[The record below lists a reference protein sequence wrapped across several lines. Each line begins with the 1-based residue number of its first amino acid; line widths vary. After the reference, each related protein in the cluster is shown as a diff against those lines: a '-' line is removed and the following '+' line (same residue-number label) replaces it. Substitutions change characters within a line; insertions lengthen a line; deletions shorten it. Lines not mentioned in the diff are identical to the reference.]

1 MAFGEKGLERR
12 RAERVHLEGTGA
24 PLSMVGAR
32 LVNATAHGMMIES
45 PVPLE
50 RDAIL
55 PLRLQIRGEK
65 ADIEARVAAIWPLPG
80 PKREFGVGL
89 ELTHIEDVARARLQE
104 VLQEARNPVADRR

>member
-1 MAFGEKGLERR
+1 MGFGEKGLERR
-12 RAERVHLEGTGA
+12 RADRVPLEGTGA

-32 LVNATAHGMMIES
+32 LVNATPYGMMIES

-65 ADIEARVAAIWPLPG
+65 ADIEARVAGIWPLPDS
-80 PKREFGVGL
+80 KRGFGVGL
-89 ELTHIEDVARARLQE
+89 EITHIEDAARARLQD
-104 VLQEARNPVADRR
+104 VLQEARNPVADQG